1 MEEVKNSVIS
11 VNVPAVQ
18 FESNKEFQT
27 KGILYDGD
35 SGFLRY
41 RHKFIQPKGDT
52 QANREILTTLL
63 ATQGDNSSDFVE
75 KLIAEDISYRDLAS
89 LKHDDLE
96 LMGFN
101 KRKQREELLA
111 FFEQLP
117 NQDPSYKQIC
127 QLKEAY
133 SYNRKILN
141 NANQHLET
149 MRSALAAANYKL
161 QIMPP
166 DDVIVGE
173 KSFASR
179 FVLEALN
186 ELYGVT
192 DDIDKEIKSIEEIIS
207 NKYKKS
213 NLSVKESKK
222 SKKSKLA
229 SYLYMG
235 SLTTLGILMAL
246 YYWKVK
252 K

>member
-1 MEEVKNSVIS
+1 MEEHKNPFVS
-11 VNVPAVQ
+11 VNVPSVQ

-27 KGILYDGD
+27 KGLLYDGD

-41 RHKFIQPKGDT
+41 RHKFIQPKGDS

-63 ATQGDNSSDFVE
+63 STQGDNSSDYVE

-89 LKHDDLE
+89 LTQEDLD

-101 KRKQREELLA
+101 KRTQRELLS

-117 NQDPSYKQIC
+117 NQDPSYDQIC
-127 QLKEAY
+127 HLNEAY
-133 SYNRKILN
+133 SYNRKIVN
-141 NANQHLET
+141 NASQHLET
-149 MRSALAAANYKL
+149 MRSALAASNYKL

-179 FVLEALN
+179 FVLEALD

-192 DDIDKEIKSIEEIIS
+192 DDIEKEMQEIEEVIS
-207 NKYKKS
+207 SKNKQNSATSKS
-213 NLSVKESKK
+213 EKMLKRKFFN
-222 SKKSKLA
+222 A
-229 SYLYMG
+229 SYLLVPIT
-235 SLTTLGILMAL
+235 SLGAL
-246 YYWKVK
+246 IALCYWKIK

>member
-1 MEEVKNSVIS
+1 MEEHKNPFVS
-11 VNVPAVQ
+11 VNVPSVQ

-27 KGILYDGD
+27 KGLLYDGD

-41 RHKFIQPKGDT
+41 RHKFIQPKGDS

-63 ATQGDNSSDFVE
+63 STQGDNSSDYVE

-89 LKHDDLE
+89 LTQEDLD

-101 KRKQREELLA
+101 KRTQRELLS

-117 NQDPSYKQIC
+117 NQDPSYDQIC
-127 QLKEAY
+127 HLNEAY
-133 SYNRKILN
+133 SYNRKIVN
-141 NANQHLET
+141 NASQHLET
-149 MRSALAAANYKL
+149 MRSALAASNYKL

-179 FVLEALN
+179 FVLEALD

-192 DDIDKEIKSIEEIIS
+192 DDIEKEMQEIEERAASHVS
-207 NKYKKS
+207 NG
-213 NLSVKESKK
+213 
-222 SKKSKLA
+222 
-229 SYLYMG
+229 YLE
-235 SLTTLGILMAL
+235 
-246 YYWKVK
+246 
-252 K
+252 